1 MTVYGNTEV
10 VAALH
15 LMVESGHVPH
25 ALLLHED
32 DGGGAFPLVIN
43 FLEELYGGSPR
54 VQKLIH
60 PDIHFVFPVAG
71 SDKPVSMQFLG
82 KFRELALE
90 NPYFFENELYT
101 AIGIEGKQGNISV
114 NEARSILDRLSLSA
128 VEGGYRTVL
137 VYLPEKMNAQAAN
150 ALLKMVEEPPA
161 KTLFV
166 LITHAP
172 EKVLVTISS
181 RCLHMRVQP
190 LSPEAEREVHARE
203 NASNQMLT
211 DLFHDLLEA
220 IVSRDRLKAL
230 ETGEAVAELKV
241 REQQKSFCRLAS
253 EDLRRLFFLQKMPAL
268 ARVPEGEEDFY
279 KRMAGALKP
288 TFPRRGMAALDRA
301 LLLIERN
308 VNQKIL
314 FTDLVNQ
321 LYSLSEVP
329 PPRGGVSGGGNV

>member
-15 LMVESGHVPH
+15 QMVASGHVPH

-32 DGGGAFPLVIN
+32 DGGGAFPLSIN

-71 SDKPVSMQFLG
+71 SDKPVSLQFMG

-128 VEGGYRTVL
+128 VEGGYRTVV

-241 REQQKSFCRLAS
+241 REQQKTFCRLAS

-321 LYSLSEVP
+321 LYSLS
-329 PPRGGVSGGGNV
+329 

>member
-15 LMVESGHVPH
+15 QMVASGHVPH

-32 DGGGAFPLVIN
+32 DGGGAFPLCIN

-71 SDKPVSMQFLG
+71 SDKPVSLQFMG

-161 KTLFV
+161 KTLFL

-172 EKVLVTISS
+172 EKVLITISS

-203 NASNQMLT
+203 NASNQALT

-230 ETGEAVAELKV
+230 ETGETVAELKV
-241 REQQKSFCRLAS
+241 REQQKTFCRLAS

-301 LLLIERN
+301 LLLVERN

-321 LYSLSEVP
+321 LYSL
-329 PPRGGVSGGGNV
+329 

>member
-15 LMVESGHVPH
+15 QMVASGHVPH

-32 DGGGAFPLVIN
+32 DGGGAFPLCIN

-190 LSPEAEREVHARE
+190 LSPEAERQVHARE
-203 NASNQMLT
+203 NASNQALT

-321 LYSLSEVP
+321 LYSL
-329 PPRGGVSGGGNV
+329 

>member
-71 SDKPVSMQFLG
+71 SDKPVAMQFLG

-321 LYSLSEVP
+321 LYSL
-329 PPRGGVSGGGNV
+329 

>member
-15 LMVESGHVPH
+15 QMVASGHVPH

-32 DGGGAFPLVIN
+32 DGGGAFPLSIN

-128 VEGGYRTVL
+128 VEGGYRTV
-137 VYLPEKMNAQAAN
+137 VMYLPEKMNAQAAN

-203 NASNQMLT
+203 NASNQVLT

-230 ETGEAVAELKV
+230 ETGEAVAELKE
-241 REQQKSFCRLAS
+241 REQQKTFCRLAS

-301 LLLIERN
+301 LLLVERN

-321 LYSLSEVP
+321 LYSL
-329 PPRGGVSGGGNV
+329 

>member
-15 LMVESGHVPH
+15 QMVQSGHVPH

-32 DGGGAFPLVIN
+32 DGGGAFPLAMN

-71 SDKPVSMQFLG
+71 SDKPVSLQFIA

-101 AIGIEGKQGNISV
+101 AIGIEGKQGMISV

-161 KTLFV
+161 KTLFL

-172 EKVLVTISS
+172 EKVLITISS

-203 NASNQMLT
+203 NASNQVLT

-220 IVSRDRLKAL
+220 IVARDRLKAL
-230 ETGEAVAELKV
+230 ETGEAVADLKV
-241 REQQKSFCRLAS
+241 REQQKTFCRLAS

-268 ARVPEGEEDFY
+268 AHVPEGEEDFY

-288 TFPRRGMAALDRA
+288 TFPRKGMVALDRA
-301 LLLIERN
+301 LLLVERN

-321 LYSLSEVP
+321 LYSL
-329 PPRGGVSGGGNV
+329 

>member
-15 LMVESGHVPH
+15 QMVASGHVPH

-32 DGGGAFPLVIN
+32 DGGGAFPLCIN

-71 SDKPVSMQFLG
+71 SDKPVSLQFMG

-128 VEGGYRTVL
+128 VEGGYRTVV

-161 KTLFV
+161 KTLFL

-172 EKVLVTISS
+172 EKVLITISS

-203 NASNQMLT
+203 NASNQALT

-241 REQQKSFCRLAS
+241 REQQKTFCRLAS

-301 LLLIERN
+301 LLLVERN

-321 LYSLSEVP
+321 LYSL
-329 PPRGGVSGGGNV
+329 

>member
-15 LMVESGHVPH
+15 LMVESRHVPH

-128 VEGGYRTVL
+128 VEGGYRTVV

-190 LSPEAEREVHARE
+190 LSPEAERQVHARE

-321 LYSLSEVP
+321 LYSL
-329 PPRGGVSGGGNV
+329 

>member
-15 LMVESGHVPH
+15 QMVQSGHVPH

-32 DGGGAFPLVIN
+32 DGGGAFPLAMN

-71 SDKPVSMQFLG
+71 SDKPVSLQFIA

-101 AIGIEGKQGNISV
+101 AIGIEGKQGMISV

-161 KTLFV
+161 KTLFL

-172 EKVLVTISS
+172 EKVLITISS

-190 LSPEAEREVHARE
+190 LSPDAEREVHARE
-203 NASNQMLT
+203 NASNQVLT

-220 IVSRDRLKAL
+220 IVARDRLKAL
-230 ETGEAVAELKV
+230 ETGEAVADLKV
-241 REQQKSFCRLAS
+241 REQQKTFCRLAS
-253 EDLRRLFFLQKMPAL
+253 EDLRTLFFLQKMPAL
-268 ARVPEGEEDFY
+268 AHVPEGEEDFY

-288 TFPRRGMAALDRA
+288 TFPRKGMAALDRA
-301 LLLIERN
+301 LLLVERN

-321 LYSLSEVP
+321 LYSL
-329 PPRGGVSGGGNV
+329 

>member
-32 DGGGAFPLVIN
+32 DGGGAFPLCIN

-71 SDKPVSMQFLG
+71 SDKPVSLQFMG

-321 LYSLSEVP
+321 LYSL
-329 PPRGGVSGGGNV
+329 